1 MSRDLQVTS
10 TAFQDGDML
19 DEKYTADGADISP
32 PLTIKNI
39 SPEGE
44 TIAVIMDDPDAP
56 VGTFTHWMIWN
67 IPVQKN
73 NIPEGIPQN
82 KKVES
87 LADAVQ
93 GYNDFGEVG
102 YKGPAPPSGV
112 HNYHFKVYILD
123 QKVKIPFDVSKQK
136 LVNTIKDHLL
146 QKTEIVTKYQ
156 R

>member
-1 MSRDLQVTS
+1 MERDLEVTS

-19 DEKYTADGADISP
+19 PEKYTADGADISP

-39 SPEGE
+39 NPEGE

-67 IPVQKN
+67 IPVDKN
-73 NIPEGIPQN
+73 DIPEDVPKD
-82 KKVES
+82 KKVDS

-102 YKGPAPPSGV
+102 YRGPAPPSGV
-112 HNYHFKVYILD
+112 HNYHFKIYILD
-123 QKVKIPFDVSKQK
+123 QKIDIPFDSSKQK
-136 LVNTIKDHLL
+136 LVNTLKDNLL
-146 QKTEIVTKYQ
+146 QKTEIVAKYE

>member
-56 VGTFTHWMIWN
+56 VGTFTHWLIWN